1 VTVAIMGNCRRLAA
15 IGLLFGIIV
24 VDSRVVPR
32 AAQGP
37 ASPQGP
43 PQLQGPPTE
52 ITQVRFNSG
61 QSVVPYF
68 EGWIRNADG
77 TFDLVFGYFN
87 RNWKQELAIPSG
99 PENKVEGVEGGGAD
113 DGQPTYFLPRRQ
125 RFVYRVRVPAD
136 FGKKEVVWTIK
147 ANGRTEQGFGNL
159 LPAQEI
165 TERVIMTNGNFN
177 PGLDDPNKPPSITI
191 AKAQTATVDA
201 PVRLVASV
209 TDDGLPK
216 PRAAPSASRP
226 SAATGGQVNFGGQVD
241 RSGEARPRGLRVSWL
256 EYSGPGK
263 VTFDEPGPIPVTN
276 GQAATIA
283 RFAVPGNYRL
293 VATANDGALSTR
305 TELVVTVVSN

>member
-1 VTVAIMGNCRRLAA
+1 MGHARRWAT
-15 IGLLFGIIV
+15 IGLLAGLLAV
-24 VDSRVVPR
+24 ETRVIP
-32 AAQGP
+32 AIAQGP
-37 ASPQGP
+37 PSPQGP

-87 RNWKQELAIPSG
+87 RNWKQEFAIPSG
-99 PENKVEGVEGGGAD
+99 PDNKVEGVEGGGAD

-136 FGKKEVVWTIK
+136 FGKKEVVWTIT
-147 ANGRTEQGFGNL
+147 ANGRTERGFGNL

-191 AKAQTATVDA
+191 ANVQAAKAGV
-201 PVRLVASV
+201 PVKLTASV
-209 TDDGLPK
+209 SDDGLPK
-216 PRAAPSASRP
+216 PRVAPSAP
-226 SAATGGQVNFGGQVD
+226 KAPATTGGQVNFGGQVD
-241 RSGEARPRGLRVSWL
+241 RSGDARPRGLRISWF
-256 EYSGPGK
+256 EYSGPGR
-263 VTFDEPGPIPVTN
+263 VAFDESGPIPVTN
-276 GQAATIA
+276 GQAATTV
-283 RFAVPGNYRL
+283 RFALPGTYRL
-293 VATANDGALSTR
+293 IATANDGALSTR
-305 TELVVTVVSN
+305 TELVVTVAGN

>member
-1 VTVAIMGNCRRLAA
+1 MGNGRHLAA
-15 IGLLFGIIV
+15 IGLLFGLIV
-24 VDSRVVPR
+24 VDSRVSPT

-37 ASPQGP
+37 PSP
-43 PQLQGPPTE
+43 QGPPTE

-99 PENKVEGVEGGGAD
+99 PDNKVEGVEGGGAD

-147 ANGRTEQGFGNL
+147 ANGRTERGFGNL

-177 PGLDDPNKPPSITI
+177 PGADDPNKPPTIGI
-191 AKAQTATVDA
+191 AKVQTATVGV
-201 PVRLVASV
+201 PVTLTASV
-209 TDDGLPK
+209 NDDGLPK
-216 PRAAPSASRP
+216 PRAAPAAPRASAN
-226 SAATGGQVNFGGQVD
+226 TGGQVNFGGQAD

-256 EYSGPGK
+256 EYGGPGK
-263 VTFDEPGPIPVTN
+263 VTFEEPGPIQVTN
-276 GQAATIA
+276 GQAATTV
-283 RFAVPGNYRL
+283 RFALPR
-293 VATANDGALSTR
+293 S
-305 TELVVTVVSN
+305 E

>member
-1 VTVAIMGNCRRLAA
+1 MGNGRRLAA
-15 IGLLFGIIV
+15 VGLLFGLIV
-24 VDSRVVPR
+24 VDSRVVSR

-37 ASPQGP
+37 PSPQGP

-61 QSVVPYF
+61 QSIVPYF
-68 EGWIRNADG
+68 EGWIRNPDG

-87 RNWKQELAIPSG
+87 RNWRQELAIPSG

-177 PGLDDPNKPPSITI
+177 PGVDDPNKPPSITI
-191 AKAQTATVDA
+191 AKVQTATVGV
-201 PVRLVASV
+201 PVTVTASV
-209 TDDGLPK
+209 NDDGLPK
-216 PRAAPSASRP
+216 PRAAASAPRA

-241 RSGEARPRGLRVSWL
+241 RSGEARPRGLRVTWL
-256 EYSGPGK
+256 EYGGPGK
-263 VTFDEPGPIPVTN
+263 VTFDEPGPIQVTN
-276 GQAATIA
+276 GQAATTI
-283 RFAVPGNYRL
+283 RFALPGTYRL
-293 VATANDGALSTR
+293 IATANDGALSTR
-305 TELVVTVVSN
+305 TELIVTVVSN

>member
-1 VTVAIMGNCRRLAA
+1 MMGNGRRLAA
-15 IGLLFGIIV
+15 IGLLFGFIV

-37 ASPQGP
+37 PSPQGP

-99 PENKVEGVEGGGAD
+99 PDNKVEGSGPD
-113 DGQPTYFLPRRQ
+113 SGQPTYFLPRRQ

-177 PGLDDPNKPPSITI
+177 PGVDDPNKPPSITI
-191 AKAQTATVDA
+191 AKVQKATVGA
-201 PVRLVASV
+201 PIALAASV

-216 PRAAPSASRP
+216 PRAAPSAPRP
-226 SAATGGQVNFGGQVD
+226 SATTGGQVNFGGQVD

-256 EYSGPGK
+256 EYGGPGK
-263 VTFDEPGPIPVTN
+263 ATFDESGPIQVTN
-276 GQAATIA
+276 GQAATTV
-283 RFAVPGNYRL
+283 RFALPGTYRL
-293 VATANDGALSTR
+293 IATANDGALSTR

>member
-1 VTVAIMGNCRRLAA
+1 MRNGRRLAA
-15 IGLLFGIIV
+15 LGLLFGIIV
-24 VDSRVVPR
+24 DSRVVSR
-32 AAQGP
+32 AAQGST
-37 ASPQGP
+37 SPQGP

-52 ITQVRFNSG
+52 ITQVRFNAG

-68 EGWIRNADG
+68 EGWIRNPDG

-87 RNWKQELAIPSG
+87 RNWKQELEIPSG
-99 PENKVEGVEGGGAD
+99 PDNKVEGVGGGGAD

-177 PGLDDPNKPPSITI
+177 PGTDDPNKPPSIAI
-191 AKAQTATVDA
+191 AKVQAATVDA

-216 PRAAPSASRP
+216 PRVAPSAPRP
-226 SAATGGQVNFGGQVD
+226 SSTGGQANFGGQVD
-241 RSGEARPRGLRVSWL
+241 RSGDARPRGLRVSWL
-256 EYSGPGK
+256 EYGGPGK
-263 VTFDEPGPIPVTN
+263 VTFDDPGPISVTN
-276 GQAATIA
+276 GEAVTTA
-283 RFAVPGNYRL
+283 RFAVPGIYRL
-293 VATANDGALSTR
+293 IATATDGALAAR
-305 TELVVTVVSN
+305 RELVITVAGR

>member
-1 VTVAIMGNCRRLAA
+1 MGNGRRWAT
-15 IGLLFGIIV
+15 IGLLFGLLV
-24 VDSRVVPR
+24 VDWRVVGT

-37 ASPQGP
+37 PSPQGP

-99 PENKVEGVEGGGAD
+99 PDNKVEPGGPD
-113 DGQPTYFLPRRQ
+113 SGQPTYFLPRRQ
-125 RFVYRVRVPAD
+125 RFVYRVRVSAD

-147 ANGRTEQGFGNL
+147 ANGRSEQGFGNL

-177 PGLDDPNKPPSITI
+177 PGVDDPNKSPSITI
-191 AKAQTATVDA
+191 AKVQTATVGV
-201 PVRLVASV
+201 PVTLTASV
-209 TDDGLPK
+209 NDDGLPK
-216 PRAAPSASRP
+216 PRAAPSAPRA
-226 SAATGGQVNFGGQVD
+226 SATTGGQVNFGGQVD

-256 EYSGPGK
+256 EYGGPGK
-263 VTFDEPGPIPVTN
+263 VTFDEPGPIQVIN
-276 GQAATIA
+276 GQAATTV
-283 RFAVPGNYRL
+283 RFALPGTYRL
-293 VATANDGALSTR
+293 IATANDGALSTR

>member
-1 VTVAIMGNCRRLAA
+1 MGNGRRLAA
-15 IGLLFGIIV
+15 IGLLFGFIV
-24 VDSRVVPR
+24 VDSRVVSR

-37 ASPQGP
+37 PSPQGP

-99 PENKVEGVEGGGAD
+99 PDNKVEPGGSD
-113 DGQPTYFLPRRQ
+113 SGQPTYFLPRRQ

-136 FGKKEVVWTIK
+136 FGKQEVVWTIK

-177 PGLDDPNKPPSITI
+177 PGVDDPNKPPSITL
-191 AKAQTATVDA
+191 AKVQTATVGV
-201 PVRLVASV
+201 PVTLRASV
-209 TDDGLPK
+209 NDDGLPK
-216 PRAAPSASRP
+216 PRPAPSAPRASGA
-226 SAATGGQVNFGGQVD
+226 SGGQVNSGGQVD

-256 EYSGPGK
+256 EYGGPGK
-263 VTFDEPGPIPVTN
+263 VTFDEPGPIQVTN
-276 GQAATIA
+276 GQAATTA
-283 RFAVPGNYRL
+283 RFALPGTYRL
-293 VATANDGALSTR
+293 IATANDGALSTR
-305 TELVVTVVSN
+305 TELLVTVVSN

>member
-1 VTVAIMGNCRRLAA
+1 MGNGRHLAA
-15 IGLLFGIIV
+15 IGLLFGVIV
-24 VDSRVVPR
+24 VDSRVIPTT
-32 AAQGP
+32 A
-37 ASPQGP
+37 QGP

-61 QSVVPYF
+61 QSIVPYF
-68 EGWIRNADG
+68 EGWIRNPDG

-87 RNWKQELAIPSG
+87 RNWRQELAIPSG

-177 PGLDDPNKPPSITI
+177 PGVDDPNKRPSITI
-191 AKAQTATVDA
+191 AKVQTATVGV
-201 PVRLVASV
+201 PVTLTASV
-209 TDDGLPK
+209 NDDGLPK
-216 PRAAPSASRP
+216 PRATPSPAPRASAP
-226 SAATGGQVNFGGQVD
+226 TGGQVNFGGQVD
-241 RSGEARPRGLRVSWL
+241 RSGEARPRGLRISWL
-256 EYSGPGK
+256 EYGGPGK
-263 VTFDEPGPIPVTN
+263 VTFEEPGPISVSN
-276 GQAATIA
+276 GQAVTTA
-283 RFAVPGNYRL
+283 RFALPGTYRL
-293 VATANDGALSTR
+293 IATANDGALSTR
-305 TELVVTVVSN
+305 TELIVTVVSN

>member
-1 VTVAIMGNCRRLAA
+1 MGNGRRLAA
-15 IGLLFGIIV
+15 IGLLFGFIV
-24 VDSRVVPR
+24 VDSRDVSR

-37 ASPQGP
+37 PSPQGP

-77 TFDLVFGYFN
+77 TCDLVFGYFN

-99 PENKVEGVEGGGAD
+99 ADNTVEPGGPD
-113 DGQPTYFLPRRQ
+113 SGQPTYFLPRRQ

-177 PGLDDPNKPPSITI
+177 PGVDDPNKPPSITI
-191 AKAQTATVDA
+191 AKVQTATVGA
-201 PVRLVASV
+201 PVTLRASV
-209 TDDGLPK
+209 NDDGLPK
-216 PRAAPSASRP
+216 PRAAPTAPRASAT
-226 SAATGGQVNFGGQVD
+226 TGGQANFGGQVD
-241 RSGEARPRGLRVSWL
+241 RSGEARPRGLRVTWL
-256 EYSGPGK
+256 EYGGPGK
-263 VTFDEPGPIPVTN
+263 VTFDEPGPIQVAN
-276 GQAATIA
+276 GQAATTV
-283 RFAVPGNYRL
+283 RFALPGTYRL
-293 VATANDGALSTR
+293 IATANDGALSTR
-305 TELVVTVVSN
+305 TELVITVVSN